1 MILGAFAYQTEQYL
15 EEFQAMFKLYLYLV
29 LFRFCNITYTFLGEK
44 LYCNTIRNIIKRY
57 S

>member
-15 EEFQAMFKLYLYLV
+15 EEFQAMFKLYLYFV
-29 LFRFCNITYTFLGEK
+29 LFGFCNVTYTFLGEK
-44 LYCNTIRNIIKRY
+44 LYCNTIRNITKRY